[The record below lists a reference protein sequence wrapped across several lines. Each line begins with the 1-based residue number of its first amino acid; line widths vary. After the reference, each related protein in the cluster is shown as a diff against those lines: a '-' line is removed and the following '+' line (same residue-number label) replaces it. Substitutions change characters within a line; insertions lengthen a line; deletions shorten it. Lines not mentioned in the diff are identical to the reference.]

1 MEMELAGKVI
11 KPEESKKSL
20 GLLISE
26 NLNCTGQVNAT
37 MRKCKF
43 KLRSLKRL
51 KDVVTYRS
59 SEQGTK
65 DRSGSATEDAE

>member
-26 NLNCTGQVNAT
+26 NLNWTDQVNAT
-37 MRKCKF
+37 
-43 KLRSLKRL
+43 
-51 KDVVTYRS
+51 VVTEVMMWKSDMGALECRR
-59 SEQGTK
+59 GLL
-65 DRSGSATEDAE
+65 RGPRM